1 MTTSRTDPRIGL
13 ALGGGGA
20 RGLAHIAMIEV
31 FDELGL
37 KPAVIAGTSMGALVG
52 AAYASGLEARA
63 IRDHA
68 ERVLASKVELARLLF
83 NPGEG
88 HRVIDLIEFKLFG
101 PMMMNGETL
110 TGIVL
115 PPGVADFVEATAIP
129 LKVIATDFFGRR
141 EVLVENGPMGTA
153 VAASIAIPGVISG
166 PTIDGRVMVDGGITN
181 PVPFDHVQA
190 ASDIVVAVD
199 VIGGPVRRR
208 AKGPT
213 NFDLALGGSQILMR
227 QIARLMRE
235 RSAPDIY
242 IEPLLDRFR
251 VLEFFRADEILAAAA
266 PAKDDL
272 KRQLEAQLAKAS

>member
-1 MTTSRTDPRIGL
+1 MTTPRIGL

-20 RGLAHIAMIEV
+20 RGIAHIAMLEA

-37 KPAVIAGTSMGALVG
+37 KPAVIAGTSMGALIG

-68 ERVLASKVELARLLF
+68 ERVLASKVELTRLLF
-83 NPGEG
+83 NAGEG
-88 HRVIDLIEFKLFG
+88 QGFFDLIEFKLFG
-101 PMMMNGETL
+101 PVMMNGETL
-110 TGIVL
+110 TSIVL
-115 PPGVADFVEATAIP
+115 PPGVANFVEATAIP
-129 LKVIATDFFGRR
+129 LKIIATDFFGRR
-141 EVLVENGPMGTA
+141 EVLMENGPMGTA

-166 PTIDGRVMVDGGITN
+166 PTIDGHVMVDGGITN

-190 ASDIVVAVD
+190 ASDIVVAID
-199 VIGGPVRRR
+199 VIGGPVERRT
-208 AKGPT
+208 KGPT

-227 QIARLMRE
+227 QIARLKRE

-251 VLEFFRADEILAAAA
+251 VLEFHRADEILAAAA

>member
-1 MTTSRTDPRIGL
+1 VTTSRTGPRIGL

-37 KPAVIAGTSMGALVG
+37 KPAVIAGTSMGAIIG

-68 ERVLASKVELARLLF
+68 ERVLANRTQLARLLF
-83 NPGEG
+83 NPGENHG
-88 HRVIDLIEFKLFG
+88 VFDLIEFKLFG
-101 PMMMNGETL
+101 PMMVNGETL
-110 TGIVL
+110 ARVVF

-141 EVLVENGPMGTA
+141 EVLIENGPMGAA
-153 VAASIAIPGVISG
+153 VAASIAIPGMISSPKIG
-166 PTIDGRVMVDGGITN
+166 GRVMVDGGITN

-190 ASDIVVAVD
+190 ASDIVVAID
-199 VIGGPVRRR
+199 VIGGPVERR
-208 AKGPT
+208 AKGPS
-213 NFDLALGGSQILMR
+213 NLDLALGGSQILMR

>member
-1 MTTSRTDPRIGL
+1 MTTPRIGL

-37 KPAVIAGTSMGALVG
+37 KPSAIAGTSMGALIG
-52 AAYASGLEARA
+52 AAFASGLEARL
-63 IRDHA
+63 IREHA
-68 ERVLASKVELARLLF
+68 ETVLANRARLARLLF
-83 NPGEG
+83 SPGDG
-88 HRVIDLIEFKLFG
+88 HGVLDLIEFKLFG
-101 PMMMNGETL
+101 PMMVNGETL
-110 TGIVL
+110 AAVVF

-129 LKVIATDFFGRR
+129 LKVIASDFYHRR
-141 EVLVENGPMGTA
+141 EVLIENGPMKTA

-166 PTIDGRVMVDGGITN
+166 PRIGGRLMVDGGITN
-181 PVPFDHVQA
+181 PVPFDHLQA

-199 VIGGPVRRR
+199 VIGGPVERRD
-208 AKGPT
+208 KDPS
-213 NFDLALGGSQILMR
+213 NLDLALGASQVMMR

-235 RSAPDIY
+235 KRPPDIY

-251 VLEFFRADEILAAAA
+251 VLEFFRVQEILADAA

-272 KRQLEAQLAKAS
+272 KRQLEAHLAKAT

>member
-1 MTTSRTDPRIGL
+1 MTAPPIGPRIGL

-20 RGLAHIAMIEV
+20 RGIAHIAMIEV

-37 KPAVIAGTSMGALVG
+37 KPAVIAGTSMGALIG

-68 ERVLASKVELARLLF
+68 ERVLASKVELTRLLF
-83 NPGEG
+83 HPGEG
-88 HRVIDLIEFKLFG
+88 HGFFDLIEFKLFG
-101 PMMMNGETL
+101 PMMMNGEAL
-110 TGIVL
+110 ARVVL

-129 LKVIATDFFGRR
+129 LKIIATDFYGRR
-141 EVLVENGPMGTA
+141 EVLIENGPMGTA

-190 ASDIVVAVD
+190 ASDVVVAID
-199 VIGGPVRRR
+199 VIGGPVPRRP
-208 AKGPT
+208 KGPT

-227 QIARLMRE
+227 QIARLKRE

>member
-1 MTTSRTDPRIGL
+1 MSGPRIGL

-37 KPAVIAGTSMGALVG
+37 KPAVIAGTSMGALIG

-68 ERVLASKVELARLLF
+68 ERVLANKVQLTKLLF

-88 HRVIDLIEFKLFG
+88 HGVFDLIEFRLFG

-110 TGIVL
+110 VRIVM

-129 LKVIATDFFGRR
+129 LKIIATDFYGRR
-141 EVLVENGPMGTA
+141 EVLVENGPMGAA
-153 VAASIAIPGVISG
+153 VAASIAIPGVISA
-166 PTIDGRVMVDGGITN
+166 PKVDGCVMVDGGITN

-190 ASDIVVAVD
+190 ASDIAIAVD
-199 VIGGPVRRR
+199 VIGGPVPRRP
-208 AKGPT
+208 KGPT

-227 QIARLMRE
+227 QIARLKRE
-235 RSAPDIY
+235 KRPPDIY

-251 VLEFFRADEILAAAA
+251 VLEFFRAQEILAAAA
-266 PAKDDL
+266 PAKDEL
-272 KRQLEAQLAKAS
+272 KRQIEAHLARVP